1 MSVHPCSCLPLPTGL
16 GRSSMGG
23 SHQAGGWVRRNLGVT
38 LLPAQEMAQALL
50 CLLPGWGLLLRWQEA
65 RAPMPGTGLT
75 PGMGRA
81 GEAPLDWESLAEQM
95 GSWWY
100 GFSFLFQTLRVCSLT
115 AHKRRQ
121 GCSFIVEEQSH
132 KYFHLLF
139 LGVLVFI
146 SHGWYAVL
154 RGVTSKFCGLFKA
167 TKAPHRFGSSMY
179 RSWRHVQV
187 MVLFAITS
195 PA

>member
-1 MSVHPCSCLPLPTGL
+1 
-16 GRSSMGG
+16 
-23 SHQAGGWVRRNLGVT
+23 
-38 LLPAQEMAQALL
+38 
-50 CLLPGWGLLLRWQEA
+50 
-65 RAPMPGTGLT
+65 MPGTGLT

-81 GEAPLDWESLAEQM
+81 GEAPLDWESLEEQM

-115 AHKRRQ
+115 AQKRRQ
-121 GCSFIVEEQSH
+121 GCSFIVEEQSY
-132 KYFHLLF
+132 KYFRLLF

-179 RSWRHVQV
+179 RSWRHIGDGAVCYNLPCV
-187 MVLFAITS
+187 TEKHAHFVLLISVHFCYLFSLLCPKLVLWGEIYKAV
-195 PA
+195 